1 MSTLPAVPSPKKS
14 KDRLTGVADEHT
26 LPDLVL
32 EQGESTHPVTTQG
45 ADTTG
50 TEEELD
56 TATILLSLGTI

>member
-1 MSTLPAVPSPKKS
+1 MPTLPTIPSPKKS
-14 KDRLTGVADEHT
+14 KDRLTGIPDEHT

-56 TATILLSLGTI
+56 ATR

>member
-1 MSTLPAVPSPKKS
+1 MN
-14 KDRLTGVADEHT
+14 T

-32 EQGESTHPVTTQG
+32 EQGESTHPLTTQG

-56 TATILLSLGTI
+56 AAATLLSLGTI

>member
-1 MSTLPAVPSPKKS
+1 MPTLPTIPLPKKS
-14 KDRLTGVADEHT
+14 KDRLTGIPDEHT

-56 TATILLSLGTI
+56 AAR